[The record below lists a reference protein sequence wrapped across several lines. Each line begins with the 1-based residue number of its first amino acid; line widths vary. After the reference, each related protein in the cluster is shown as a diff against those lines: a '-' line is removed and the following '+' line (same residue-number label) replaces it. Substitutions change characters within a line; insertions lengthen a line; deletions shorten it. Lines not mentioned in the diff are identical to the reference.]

1 MVTYCSWMCKLI
13 TACENSAVPIFVINW
28 DGRKSQKLESQKPQY
43 VFNSQAHLFTTY
55 KISVLKVN
63 SNHKKQKRNNF
74 FGNMKHIA

>member
-1 MVTYCSWMCKLI
+1 MVTYCSWMCKPI

-28 DGRKSQKLESQKPQY
+28 DGRKSQKLEPPKPQY

-55 KISVLKVN
+55 NISVLKVN

-74 FGNMKHIA
+74 LET